1 MTTSHRPSAPAAWL
15 RVVLALLVS
24 LSLGLDLM
32 ATHDAAAERSG
43 PSGRVEI
50 TESATHPGAP
60 THFEASGPETH
71 HHGCL
76 GCLVQL
82 DTGVSPVRQIAS
94 SPLLT
99 GSTLRPQA
107 EQAASTTARLSG
119 PARAPPLS
127 SPLA

>member
-1 MTTSHRPSAPAAWL
+1 MTPHRPSAPAAWL

-24 LSLGLDLM
+24 LSLGLDLV

-50 TESATHPGAP
+50 TESAIHPGAP
-60 THFEASGPETH
+60 THFEASSPETH
-71 HHGCL
+71 RHSCL
-76 GCLVQL
+76 GCLLQL
-82 DTGVSPVRQIAS
+82 NTGIAPVRQIAS

-99 GSTLRPQA
+99 GSTLRPRA
-107 EQAASTTARLSG
+107 EQAASATVPLSG